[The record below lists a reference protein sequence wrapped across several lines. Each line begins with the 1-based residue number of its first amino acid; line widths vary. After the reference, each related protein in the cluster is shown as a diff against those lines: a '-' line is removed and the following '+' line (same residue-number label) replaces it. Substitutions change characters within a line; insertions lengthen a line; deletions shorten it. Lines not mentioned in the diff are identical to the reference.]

1 MGVTVC
7 LPLFGHPGREL
18 EEGRPLKG
26 RQLRDLA
33 EDLHARLLRAAG
45 VLDKLEAGGWTTQA
59 AMFDVLLHH
68 PAVGTREEAVARLR
82 ALEIDPE
89 QMMIVEDV
97 EEDEDEGA

>member
-7 LPLFGHPGREL
+7 LPLFCNPGREL
-18 EEGRPLKG
+18 EEGRPLRG

-33 EDLHARLLRAAG
+33 EELHARLLRAAD
-45 VLDKLEAGGWTTQA
+45 VLDKLESDSWTTQV

-68 PAVGTREEAVARLR
+68 PAVRTQEQAVARLR

-97 EEDEDEGA
+97 EEDEDAAP